1 MLILAPETLLNT
13 YYFRNFK
20 IERDFLHKISF
31 QKIYSFYFF
40 PYNLYTSYIILS
52 FSFTQVPCGIRVM
65 RVDISF
71 LLFSGEAFSLSSLS
85 INIILGIEGFFF
97 FFWMFFI
104 KLRKFSLYL
113 TCLWFHHEWVFN
125 FGKCLFIS
133 WHDCVLFLVLIFNIV
148 DYIDWF

>member
-85 INIILGIEGFFF
+85 INIILGIEFFF
-97 FFWMFFI
+97 FPLDVLYKVKKVLSVPHLLMVSSWVSVEFWEMP
-104 KLRKFSLYL
+104 LHQLTWLCAFS
-113 TCLWFHHEWVFN
+113 CSDF
-125 FGKCLFIS
+125 
-133 WHDCVLFLVLIFNIV
+133 
-148 DYIDWF
+148 